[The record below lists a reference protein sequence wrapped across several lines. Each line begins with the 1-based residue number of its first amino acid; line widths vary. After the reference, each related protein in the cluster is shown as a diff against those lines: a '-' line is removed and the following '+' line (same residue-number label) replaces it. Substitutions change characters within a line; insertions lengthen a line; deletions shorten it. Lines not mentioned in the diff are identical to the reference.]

1 MAERNIGTVKWFSA
15 PKGYG
20 FIGRDDG
27 EEDVFVHFSAVQM
40 EGYKRLKEG
49 QKVEFS
55 VEEGPKGLQA
65 ANVIPVTST
74 EKETEE
80 PLEEQFEATVEATP
94 EETLEEIS
102 EETPEETPEETIE
115 ETPEESIEETPEETN
130 EETPEETNEETPEE
144 TNEETNEAW

>member
-1 MAERNIGTVKWFSA
+1 MAERYIGTVKWFSA

-65 ANVIPVTST
+65 ANVIPVSSE

-80 PLEEQFEATVEATP
+80 TLEEQFEATLEAAP
-94 EETLEEIS
+94 EELFEDIS
-102 EETPEETPEETIE
+102 EETPEETTEEYSE
-115 ETPEESIEETPEETN
+115 ETPEESTEGSTEEFTEESPEESTEETPEESS
-130 EETPEETNEETPEE
+130 EE
-144 TNEETNEAW
+144 W